1 MISASMPGLVV
12 EVRVSVGDKVDAGQ
26 ILIVLEA
33 MKLLQNL
40 TAPRDGVIASV
51 RHKVGDTVDG
61 RVALVTLEVEP

>member
-1 MISASMPGLVV
+1 
-12 EVRVSVGDKVDAGQ
+12 
-26 ILIVLEA
+26 

-61 RVALVTLEVEP
+61 RVSLVTLEVEP